1 MTTRAVTLMIPGLVQ
16 PPQGVADFPV
26 TPTLDRLFASAQRR
40 KIPAAIYERA
50 LTELFT
56 NAEPPPWAALSFWA
70 DTGQRP
76 NQPLLRADPLHV
88 QAGTHH
94 HILFDQARLDLDRE
108 ESAALVASLNEAL
121 QPEQMRL
128 MALTPG
134 RWYLELP
141 APLSI
146 LTLPL
151 STGLAMG
158 APPWSPTGP
167 DAPRL
172 KRLLTEIQMLL
183 HEHPINQTRER
194 LGQLPVNS
202 LWLWGEGPLPDGWQ
216 RSFAAI
222 VGSAPLA
229 QGLARAVGLPVL
241 STWDECL
248 LDGHSD
254 GGSGALLWLIED
266 LLRPALWQDPEA
278 WLTALTALEQ
288 RLTPLLAAL
297 QRGRLDRLTLLTL
310 NGAAYRLA
318 RWRSRLPWPRSR
330 PFMQSIGPSPD

>member
-1 MTTRAVTLMIPGLVQ
+1 MATRAVTLMIPGLAQ
-16 PPQGVADFPV
+16 PPRGVADFPA
-26 TPTLDRLFASAQRR
+26 TPTLDRLFARAQRR
-40 KIPAAIYERA
+40 NNPAAVYEHA
-50 LTELFT
+50 LTGLFT
-56 NAEPPPWAALSFWA
+56 DAEPPPWAALSFWA

-76 NQPLLRADPLHV
+76 NQPLLQADPLHV

-94 HILFDQARLDLDRE
+94 HIHFDQARLDLDRE

-121 QPEQMRL
+121 QSEQMRL
-128 MALTPG
+128 MAATPG

-151 STGLAMG
+151 SVGLDMG
-158 APPWSPTGP
+158 AQPWSPTGP

-183 HEHPINQTRER
+183 HEHPVNQARER

-202 LWLWGEGPLPDGWQ
+202 LWLWGEGPLPSHWQ
-216 RSFAAI
+216 RPFAAI
-222 VGSAPLA
+222 VGRAPLA
-229 QGLARAVGLPVL
+229 QGLARAVGLPLL
-241 STWDECL
+241 STWDEPP

-254 GGSGALLWLIED
+254 GGSGALLWVIEE
-266 LLRPALWQDPEA
+266 LLRPALWQDPED
-278 WLTALTALEQ
+278 WLMALMALEQ

-297 QRGRLDRLTLLTL
+297 QRGRLDRLTLLPL
-310 NGAAYRLA
+310 DGAAYRLA
-318 RWRSRLPWPRSR
+318 RWRSRLPWSRSR
-330 PFMQSIGPSPD
+330 PFMQSMGPSPI